1 MTDTLLSLSQDLR
14 QVVRS
19 ISRQPAFAS
28 VVIVVL
34 ALGVGATTTIFSVV
48 DQTILRPPPF
58 LFGERLVDV
67 LDIRR
72 GGGGGGSSHPPEK
85 IVGWQQQPTVF
96 ERLEAYA
103 PQTMDLTDVAE
114 PERILALTVSVGL
127 FDMLGVQPVIG
138 RGFFVEDGSVGA
150 DRVVILSQ
158 RLAER
163 RWSNS
168 AEAVGTIVRLSGVPY
183 TVIGV
188 MPADFRLL
196 RAEQAWLPIDLNS
209 GIRDST
215 PSGFFAL
222 GRLPLGY
229 SVTAAQKRADEV
241 ADYLQKVSPLRRSWD
256 IRIDEKRIASVSA
269 ATRTGLFALLGAVA
283 FLLLLTIF
291 NVAQLL
297 LTRADEQRIE
307 VSIRAALGA
316 TRARIVRLLVFE
328 CLVFASAGAIVGT
341 ILTWW
346 GLRGIV
352 ALAPADLVTRA
363 TAPIVLDGRIVLT
376 AFGLSLLAALF
387 FGFVPTIQIVRQKL
401 GDLGK
406 GPGPIRSAVS
416 FESLSLILVAV
427 ELSFSLML
435 VVGATLMLRTV
446 ANLDAISPGFDPNGV
461 VAMNVDLPSQRY
473 PTDQTRQ
480 GFFETL
486 RERLRGIQGVEGI
499 AVAYGLTFGGFGN
512 GVLASADGLMS
523 DEPVLIA
530 TNMVSSQYFDTL
542 RIPMIA
548 GRTFDSSDDPQ
559 TSVIVNQS
567 LATRL
572 WPSGQALGRRFRL
585 DRDDAGPWKV
595 VVGVVGDLDVRLS
608 SEQRLDLQVYEPWPI
623 AGKALPTR
631 SAYAQRLLIVR
642 AQDPVG
648 AIPQI
653 RGAVWSLDR
662 NLPIERIE
670 LAIDSI
676 RDVFSRQRFVRELM
690 TIFAFLGLLLTG
702 AGVFSVLWHSVV
714 RRSREIGIRMA
725 VGASSADVTKLILYR
740 VGTLLLVGV
749 SIGALGAS
757 LLARSMEALL
767 YGVPI
772 LDGPSFG
779 TAVATIVVTALSASW
794 IPARRAAR
802 TDPAATIRHVA

>member
-1 MTDTLLSLSQDLR
+1 
-14 QVVRS
+14 
-19 ISRQPAFAS
+19 
-28 VVIVVL
+28 
-34 ALGVGATTTIFSVV
+34 
-48 DQTILRPPPF
+48 
-58 LFGERLVDV
+58 
-67 LDIRR
+67 
-72 GGGGGGSSHPPEK
+72 
-85 IVGWQQQPTVF
+85 
-96 ERLEAYA
+96 
-103 PQTMDLTDVAE
+103 
-114 PERILALTVSVGL
+114 
-127 FDMLGVQPVIG
+127 
-138 RGFFVEDGSVGA
+138 
-150 DRVVILSQ
+150 
-158 RLAER
+158 
-163 RWSNS
+163 
-168 AEAVGTIVRLSGVPY
+168 
-183 TVIGV
+183 
-188 MPADFRLL
+188 
-196 RAEQAWLPIDLNS
+196 
-209 GIRDST
+209 
-215 PSGFFAL
+215 
-222 GRLPLGY
+222 
-229 SVTAAQKRADEV
+229 
-241 ADYLQKVSPLRRSWD
+241 
-256 IRIDEKRIASVSA
+256 
-269 ATRTGLFALLGAVA
+269 
-283 FLLLLTIF
+283 
-291 NVAQLL
+291 
-297 LTRADEQRIE
+297 
-307 VSIRAALGA
+307 
-316 TRARIVRLLVFE
+316 
-328 CLVFASAGAIVGT
+328 
-341 ILTWW
+341 
-346 GLRGIV
+346 
-352 ALAPADLVTRA
+352 
-363 TAPIVLDGRIVLT
+363 
-376 AFGLSLLAALF
+376 
-387 FGFVPTIQIVRQKL
+387 
-401 GDLGK
+401 
-406 GPGPIRSAVS
+406 
-416 FESLSLILVAV
+416 
-427 ELSFSLML
+427 
-435 VVGATLMLRTV
+435 MLRTV